1 MPACAGMTD
10 KGGAH
15 CRESTVVVAIDDIE
29 VLAGGLDRKEQRL
42 VEAWAELHRAELLAD
57 WKLLQ
62 GGQSPRPIAPLLQ
75 EPHAD
80 PHPAHH
86 ASRRRGATHRAR
98 HVRGRATR
106 SIDLTPILRG
116 PVFGVLRNPAEFARV
131 AIDPDFG
138 ALVWPSGADLDPGVL
153 HAWPE
158 EGERM
163 AELAAGWE

>member
-1 MPACAGMTD
+1 MPT
-10 KGGAH
+10 H
-15 CRESTVVVAIDDIE
+15 IQRITQVVVEGPHTVRVTFAD
-29 VLAGGLDRKEQRL
+29 GL
-42 VEAWAELHRAELLAD
+42 
-57 WKLLQ
+57 
-62 GGQSPRPIAPLLQ
+62 
-75 EPHAD
+75 
-80 PHPAHH
+80 
-86 ASRRRGATHRAR
+86 
-98 HVRGRATR
+98 TR